1 MNNSK
6 KNAEKINSS
15 SDDIRKMKGREYSIR
30 PRTQSDFL
38 IARNMKRLRRC
49 RICTVSSSKIIEPDA
64 NANSSGPD
72 GAERYQTVANKNV
85 VTNSITKKRGLTRLN
100 ESMSR

>member
-1 MNNSK
+1 MAVERQVAAPPSTNQLCVKMNNSK

-38 IARNMKRLRRC
+38 IARNMKGY
-49 RICTVSSSKIIEPDA
+49 A
-64 NANSSGPD
+64 
-72 GAERYQTVANKNV
+72 GAEYAPAAPRRLSSPTRIQTGPAPMGRERNKKWP
-85 VTNSITKKRGLTRLN
+85 IKK
-100 ESMSR
+100 